1 MENKISSKERIQ
13 NVYIVGAKSIGL
25 YGGYE
30 SFVLN
35 LLMKHKENKNFN
47 NLNFF

>member
-13 NVYIVGAKSIGL
+13 HVYIVGAKSIGL

-30 SFVLN
+30 SFVLRKIS
-35 LLMKHKENKNFN
+35 LAILSIIR
-47 NLNFF
+47 